1 MPDTAKTNDFITRLF
16 INHLCDE
23 YRKHNFIDPKFY
35 KDDDVKRGLRNAN
48 GTGVIAGLS
57 QIGDV
62 VGYKL
67 VDGERIPVPGELY
80 YRGYKLTDLIDGFT
94 KENIYGFEEVSYLL
108 LFGHLPT
115 RDELNF
121 YFETMGALR
130 TLPEHYL
137 QSEIIGSPSPDI
149 MNKMA
154 RLTLGL
160 YSFDE
165 SPDDTSLENLMRQ
178 GMALIARFPTLLA
191 YSYQAKRYFYDK
203 KSLYLHFPHDNQS
216 TAESIL
222 RVVRSNKQFTPE
234 EAKLL
239 DLLLVIHAEHG
250 GGNNS
255 AFTCRVVSSSGTD
268 TYAAVASALCSLKG
282 PLHGGANIRVMEMF
296 EDIKANAGN
305 WHNENVVADYLTK
318 MLKKE
323 AGDRSGLI
331 YGLGHPIYTLSD
343 PRAVILKENA
353 RRLAEEKGFGEEFKL
368 AETIERIAP
377 ELMKSVRGITKPIC
391 ANVDFY
397 SGLVYKT
404 LDIPVE
410 LYTPLFACARIA
422 GWIAHRIEEISTNA
436 RIIRPAYRVVYD
448 QQPYVNIDERTT
460 M

>member
-1 MPDTAKTNDFITRLF
+1 MSERKDTSQFIT
-16 INHLCDE
+16 NLCEE
-23 YRKHNFIDPKFY
+23 YRKHNFIDPKLY
-35 KDDDVKRGLRNAN
+35 NDPEVKRGLRNAN

-67 VDGERIPVPGELY
+67 ENGQPVPVPGKLY
-80 YRGYKLTDLIDGFT
+80 YRGYSLTDLINGFT
-94 KENIYGFEEVSYLL
+94 RENSYGFEEVSYLL
-108 LFGHLPT
+108 VFGHLPT
-115 RDELNF
+115 KDDLEF
-121 YFETMGALR
+121 FFEALGALR

-137 QSEIIGSPSPDI
+137 QSQIIGAPSPDI

-160 YSFDE
+160 YSFDDN
-165 SPDDTSLENLMRQ
+165 PDDTSLENLMRQ
-178 GMALIARFPTLLA
+178 GMELIARFPTLLA

-203 KSLYLHFPHDNQS
+203 KSLHLHFPHDNQS

-222 RVVRSNKQFTPE
+222 RVVRSNKQFTEE
-234 EAKLL
+234 EARLL
-239 DLLLVIHAEHG
+239 DLCLVIHAEHG

-255 AFTCRVVSSSGTD
+255 AFTCRVVSSTGTD
-268 TYAAVASALCSLKG
+268 TYAAIASALCSLKG
-282 PLHGGANIRVMEMF
+282 PKHGGANIKVMEMF

-305 WHNENVVADYLTK
+305 WKDEGAVADYLVK
-318 MLKKE
+318 MLRGE
-323 AGDRSGLI
+323 AGDGSGLI

-353 RRLAEEKGFGEEFKL
+353 RRLAEEKGFGDDFHL
-368 AETIERIAP
+368 AETIERLAP
-377 ELMKSVRGITKPIC
+377 DLMKTVRGIDKNIC

-410 LYTPLFACARIA
+410 LFTPLFAAARIA
-422 GWIAHRIEEISTNA
+422 GWIAHRIEEVSGNA

-448 QQPYVNIDERTT
+448 PRPYVDIKDRT
-460 M
+460 

>member
-1 MPDTAKTNDFITRLF
+1 MSERKDTSQFIT
-16 INHLCDE
+16 NLCEE
-23 YRKHNFIDPKFY
+23 YRKHNFIDPKLY
-35 KDDDVKRGLRNAN
+35 NDPEVKRGLRNAN

-67 VDGERIPVPGELY
+67 ENGQPVPVPGELY
-80 YRGYKLTDLIDGFT
+80 YRGYSLTDLINGFT
-94 KENIYGFEEVSYLL
+94 RENSYGFEEVSYLL
-108 LFGHLPT
+108 VFGHLPT
-115 RDELNF
+115 KDDLEF
-121 YFETMGALR
+121 FFEALGALR

-137 QSEIIGSPSPDI
+137 QSQIIGAPSPDI

-160 YSFDE
+160 YSFDDN
-165 SPDDTSLENLMRQ
+165 PDDTSLENLMRQ
-178 GMALIARFPTLLA
+178 GMELIARFPTLLA

-203 KSLYLHFPHDNQS
+203 KSLHLHFPHDNQS

-222 RVVRSNKQFTPE
+222 RVVRSNKQFTEE
-234 EAKLL
+234 EARLL
-239 DLLLVIHAEHG
+239 DLCLVIHAEHG

-255 AFTCRVVSSSGTD
+255 AFTCRVVSSTGTD
-268 TYAAVASALCSLKG
+268 TYAAIASALCSLKG
-282 PLHGGANIRVMEMF
+282 PKHGGANIKVMEMF

-305 WHNENVVADYLTK
+305 WKDEGAVADYLVK
-318 MLKKE
+318 MLRGE
-323 AGDRSGLI
+323 AGDGSGLI

-353 RRLAEEKGFGEEFKL
+353 RRLAEEKGFGDDFHL
-368 AETIERIAP
+368 AETIERLAP
-377 ELMKSVRGITKPIC
+377 DLMKTVRGIDKNIC

-410 LYTPLFACARIA
+410 LFTPLFAAARIA
-422 GWIAHRIEEISTNA
+422 GWIAHRIEEVSGNA

-448 QQPYVNIDERTT
+448 PRPYVDIKDRT
-460 M
+460 